1 MAWYLHPLAYAEIWI
16 AAKELDLD
24 YYLLAGLIMQESA
37 FRPHVFGDAGLSA
50 GLGQLHDQGA
60 GAPYSRE
67 ERMDVSKNI
76 DILTRH
82 LRAMIDAT
90 GSVDDGLSAYNQGL
104 GGWQQRGRAI
114 NQHYVDSVLAW
125 QRRFAAAG
133 IVRWPPNRSLI
144 YEAT

>member
-1 MAWYLHPLAYAEIWI
+1 MPWYLHPLAYAEIWVQ
-16 AAKELDLD
+16 AEHFELD
-24 YYLLAGLIMQESA
+24 YYLIAALIMQESA

-67 ERMDVSKNI
+67 ERMDVSRNI
-76 DILTRH
+76 EITAAH

-90 GSVDDGLSAYNQGL
+90 GSVEDGLSAYNQGL

-125 QRRFAAAG
+125 QRRFAAGG
-133 IVRWPPNRSLI
+133 IFRWDADRSLI